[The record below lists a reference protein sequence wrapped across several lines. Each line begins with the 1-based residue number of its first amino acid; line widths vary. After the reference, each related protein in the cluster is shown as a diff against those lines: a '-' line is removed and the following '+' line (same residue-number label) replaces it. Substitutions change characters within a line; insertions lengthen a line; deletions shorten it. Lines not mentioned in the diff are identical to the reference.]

1 MELLKGRGP
10 LWKKGDLDA
19 LIGVFIDGFAK
30 VVTAAAVLQFS
41 IGVPSEVVYGK
52 IIPAIGLTILVLN
65 AIFTLYS
72 RHLNQKEGRDDYV
85 ALPTGLHATRVFTW
99 LFAIMTPVYL
109 ATGDGIL
116 AWKVGVFAN
125 LLSSIIFIATGFMS
139 NWIQKTIPAAA
150 LFGTLAGGAV
160 AFLGV
165 NVLSKMFNQPLIAIV
180 AVLVLLVLYLGK
192 IEGKVPAPLIS
203 ILLGTAV
210 SWIIGFNNAETFQKG
225 IENAYFALPGLQFDF
240 LNIPYSQLIPF
251 IGIILI
257 FTVHG
262 AINSLMG
269 VSQANEAGDNIDA
282 KKSIL
287 IIGVVNILSCFIG
300 NPFPLGVFWG
310 HSTWKELKAGTTYSI
325 GVGAIYLV
333 LCFSGLIAIING
345 IVPEQATLPILLF
358 IALTSVAQAFNK
370 VDAKYYAIVGLAITI
385 SIMEVMF
392 DKTEA
397 AMKAVLNLAGIKPFE
412 ILNGTPELYAALT
425 AQKMDAIG
433 YLYLGKG
440 AMFISLVWASML
452 VFVMQRAWT
461 KAAVAALIGAAF
473 TYVGMIHYL
482 TPTFGVNGQLALVY
496 VAIAITF
503 VVMGMF
509 IKKDNKAV

>member
-1 MELLKGRGP
+1 MTGLFNGRGP

-30 VVTAAAVLQFS
+30 VITAAAVLQFS
-41 IGVPSEVVYGK
+41 IGVPVEIVYGK
-52 IIPAIGLTILVLN
+52 IIPAIGLTILILN
-65 AIFTLYS
+65 GFFTLYS
-72 RHLNQKEGRDDYV
+72 RHLNKKEGRDDYV

-116 AWKVGVFAN
+116 AWKVGVMAN
-125 LLSSIIFIATGFMS
+125 FISSIIFIATGFLS

-165 NVLSKMFNQPLIAIV
+165 NVISKMFNQPLIAIV

-210 SWIIGFNNAETFQKG
+210 SWFIGFNNAETFNRG
-225 IENAYFALPGLQFDF
+225 ISNSYFALPGFSVDF
-240 LNIPYSQLIPF
+240 LSIPF
-251 IGIILI
+251 EVLMPYIGIILI
-257 FTVHG
+257 FTIHG

-269 VSQANEAGDNIDA
+269 ISQAQEAGDNIDS

-287 IIGVVNILSCFIG
+287 VIGIVNILSCFIG

-310 HSTWKELKAGTTYSI
+310 HNSWKELKAGTSYSF

-358 IALTSVAQAFNK
+358 IALTSVGQAFNK
-370 VDAKYYAIVGLAITI
+370 VESKYYPIIGLTI
-385 SIMEVMF
+385 ILSLMEVLF
-392 DKTEA
+392 DKTETA
-397 AMKAVLNLAGIKPFE
+397 IKAVLGLVGIKPFE
-412 ILNGTPELYAALT
+412 VLGTPDIHANLT

-433 YLYLGKG
+433 YLTMGKG
-440 AMFISLVWASML
+440 AMFIALVWGSML
-452 VFVMQRAWT
+452 VFVMQRQWK
-461 KAAVAALIGAAF
+461 KACVAALFGAVF
-473 TYVGMIHYL
+473 TYTGMIHYL
-482 TPTFGVNGQLALVY
+482 QPTLGVNIELAVIYVLVGLS
-496 VAIAITF
+496 F
-503 VVMGMF
+503 LLLGLRF
-509 IKKDNKAV
+509 KKETAV